1 MAILEEK
8 LVQPLNVVSSELIEK
23 NLKLIKKLM
32 AEGKPFKRV
41 AVLYRVSTKKQLNLS
56 DHGEDIPTQ
65 RNACQNFIK
74 QKTDWYL
81 VEEYYEKGVSGYK
94 VRASK
99 RDAIQRAKDD
109 ALKDKY
115 DVLLVFM
122 FDRLGRLDDETP
134 FVLEWFVSQGIEMW
148 SVKEGQQKIEGRMD
162 KLMNYLRFWSAGNE
176 SANTSLRVREDHEQ
190 MVKRGEYRG
199 GSVPYGY
206 KLVPSG
212 EYNKKKKELMRV
224 TIDDEAAAVVR
235 QIFDWVDLE
244 GYGQYLIPKMLN
256 EKGITTRK
264 GKPWASNTISAIL
277 RNPFYMGYMSFARGT
292 QEEIRSSVANPKL
305 IIISEEKWNR
315 VQAIRAGRNPEQRK
329 KLGAEVVV
337 KNTKGDMLLIG
348 LVRCGHCGYTISS
361 TPNTKTSKLKDGT
374 EVKYRA
380 LKYRCSGK
388 ALKKAVHCE
397 GQTTYSQKRV
407 ESVVLDEVLRYLDH
421 LEQVDLTKKLNE
433 LKKRNTDQ
441 DVIQLQRLSKELD
454 DAQEEMKMYK
464 AEVKLSL
471 KGTGKFTSELL
482 GELIEETGQNITELE
497 EQVEQARRKVEAKR
511 IERKELETLQQ
522 HIPNWRKVFNQAS
535 AQQKKMMLRTII
547 GSIEIRRDGIKVQFK
562 LRISQFIGTMGV
574 EVGGLVD
581 SDKVLE

>member
-1 MAILEEK
+1 MAMLEEK
-8 LVQPLNVVSSELIEK
+8 LVQSWNVVSSELIEK
-23 NLKLIKKLM
+23 NMSLIKQLM
-32 AEGKPFKRV
+32 KEGKPFKRV
-41 AVLYRVSTKKQLNLS
+41 AVLYRVSTKKQLNRS

-65 RNACQNFIK
+65 RNACLNFID
-74 QKTDWYL
+74 QKKGWYL
-81 VEEYYEKGVSGYK
+81 VEEYYEKGISGYK

-99 RDAIQRAKDD
+99 RDAIQRAKED
-109 ALKDKY
+109 ALKGKY

-122 FDRLGRLDDETP
+122 YDRLGRLDDETP
-134 FVLEWFVSQGIEMW
+134 FVLEWFVKQGIEMW

-162 KLMNYLRFWSAGNE
+162 KLTNYLRFWSAGNE
-176 SANTSLRVREDHEQ
+176 SANTSLRVRENHEQ
-190 MVKRGEYRG
+190 MVERGEYRG

-206 KLVPSG
+206 KLIPSG
-212 EYNKKKKELMRV
+212 KFNKKGKELLQV
-224 TIDDEAAAVVR
+224 TIDVEAAAIVR

-244 GYGQYLIPKMLN
+244 GYGQYVIPKMLN

-292 QEEIRSSVANPKL
+292 QEEVRSSMANSDL

-315 VQAIRAGRNPEQRK
+315 VQAIRAGRNPDKSK
-329 KLGAEVVV
+329 KSSVEVVV

-348 LVRCGHCGYTISS
+348 LVRCGHCGYTCSS
-361 TPNTKTSKLKDGT
+361 TPNTKKSKLKDGT
-374 EVKYRA
+374 EVKYRT

-388 ALKKAVHCE
+388 ALKKAIHCE
-397 GQTTYSQKRV
+397 GQTTYSQNRV
-407 ESVVLDEVLRYLDH
+407 ESVVLDEILRYLDH
-421 LEQVDLTKKLNE
+421 LEQVDLTKKLSE
-433 LKKRNTDQ
+433 LQKRNTDAE
-441 DVIQLQRLSKELD
+441 VTQLQRLSKELD
-454 DAQEEMKMYK
+454 NAQEEMKTYK

-471 KGTGKFTSELL
+471 KGIGKFTSELL
-482 GELIEETGQNITELE
+482 SELIEETGQRIAELD
-497 EQVEQARRKVEAKR
+497 EQVEQARREVEAKR

-547 GSIEIRRDGIKVQFK
+547 GGIEIRRDGIKVHFK
-562 LRISQFIGTMGV
+562 LRISQFIGTMGF
-574 EVGGLVD
+574 EVGSLVD